1 MLPPGLLTLLVLNV
15 VLPIITVYLFL
26 RSRELRNT
34 KENIYFVLSL
44 LFWSC
49 RYLWILG
56 IWSDMRSD
64 LANRAV
70 TLVMVFLI
78 LFPLLWLKEVFPT
91 ISHSRLAKQT
101 DLLHWITFIIL
112 LASIPFAILLP
123 PDMQSND
130 ANYDFRIFL
139 FFIAIVFVIVV
150 ILRIFR
156 QFRSL
161 RQFNYYRW
169 YYLGFFSG
177 ILLILSDVTLFT
189 YIIQDTVLKLLAPV
203 FGFFIIIGTLI
214 IFKVFPLVQFATMV
228 NTGVIIVQIKNEK
241 VEFMNETAKNF
252 VKPEIESPNPQLDSL
267 WPNTHQTIFTAYQTA
282 KTELRT
288 VQVEERLVNNKTGE
302 VQNLQLTFYPYGS
315 LSNFERVGIL
325 ISNSDEIEFLKQR
338 KEFLLDILNHDIANV
353 CQTLQ
358 FSLESLQ
365 KKSFTDIAAWETI
378 DLVKKQ
384 NEKLEQLV
392 FSAQNILYVDSIIEH
407 PNEVYTDFR
416 DRLELLIKEEKRKF
430 PEIKVIFSNLSD
442 LKPIRTTGNLRAGF
456 ALALRSVFDAV
467 SQTDNEVEIST
478 EIFEVRNQQEISFRF
493 NSDIITSNLMESYS
507 RKQKSDIVS
516 SSSIRINLLV
526 AAAIVQKNQGQFT
539 IQEMVDDNYSTEI
552 IICLPILKQG

>member
-1 MLPPGLLTLLVLNV
+1 MLPPGLLSLVVLNIF
-15 VLPIITVYLFL
+15 LPLITSYLFL

-44 LFWSC
+44 LLWSC
-49 RYLWILG
+49 RYLWMLG
-56 IWSDMRSD
+56 IWSGMSSD

-70 TLVMVFLI
+70 AVVLVLLI
-78 LFPLLWLKEVFPT
+78 FFPLLWLKEVFPST
-91 ISHSRLAKQT
+91 SDSGVTNLT
-101 DLLHWITFIIL
+101 ELLHWITFFVLIT
-112 LASIPFAILLP
+112 SIPFAILLP
-123 PDMQSND
+123 PDMQVND

-139 FFIAIVFVIVV
+139 LLISIIFVVV
-150 ILRIFR
+150 VVLRIIR
-156 QFRSL
+156 HLRGL
-161 RQFNYYRW
+161 RQFSYYRW

-177 ILLILSDVTLFT
+177 IVMIISDVTIFT
-189 YIIQDTVLKLLAPV
+189 YIIPDTVLKLMSPV

-214 IFKVFPLVQFATMV
+214 IFKVFPLVQFAMMV

-252 VKPEIESPNPQLDSL
+252 VKSEFKSSNPQLNTL
-267 WPNTHQTIFTAYQTA
+267 WPSSYQTIYTAYETA
-282 KTELRT
+282 KTEMRT
-288 VQVEERLVNNKTGE
+288 VQVEERLVNYKTGE
-302 VQNLQLTFYPYGS
+302 IQNLQLTFYPYGS
-315 LSNFERVGIL
+315 LSSFERVGIL

-353 CQTLQ
+353 SQTLQ

-365 KKSFTDIAAWETI
+365 KKSFTDIDAWETI

-407 PNEVYTDFR
+407 PNEVYTDFG
-416 DRLELLIKEEKRKF
+416 DRLELLIKEERRKY
-430 PEIKVIFSNLSD
+430 PEVKINFTDLTD
-442 LKPIRTTGNLRAGF
+442 LKTIRTTGNLRAGF
-456 ALALRSVFDAV
+456 ALALRSVFEAV
-467 SQTDNEVEIST
+467 SQTDNEVEVST
-478 EIFEVRNQQEISFRF
+478 KIFETRHQQEISFRF

-539 IQEMVDDNYSTEI
+539 IQEIINDIFSTEI